1 MGSDFGSCAV
11 WNWYCLVQGFQ
22 VSDSEVWEGRGFR
35 NLPCSWSAARTRACS
50 FSHFR
55 KILGARG
62 WGGGGGMIP
71 CFWTSASPKRPSSTL
86 SPSKPEA
93 LTPKTP
99 NLESFSI
106 PPITFALFCVPDGAA
121 SMPDDENAT
130 FRNNYLT
137 TTWSTWCEQV
147 LKQPAPPWRE
157 HLPDV
162 LKTQPCRCCLHV
174 HHPFQCEQ
182 VVK

>member
-1 MGSDFGSCAV
+1 MCCWWALRGSSIHVVGVRRVPARVVSATFGRFC
-11 WNWYCLVQGFQ
+11 WFGF
-22 VSDSEVWEGRGFR
+22 
-35 NLPCSWSAARTRACS
+35 
-50 FSHFR
+50 
-55 KILGARG
+55 

-71 CFWTSASPKRPSSTL
+71 CFRTSASPKRPSSTL

-106 PPITFALFCVPDGAA
+106 PPTTFALFCVPEAAA

-157 HLPDV
+157 QLPDV
-162 LKTQPCRCCLHV
+162 LKTQPCRCFLHV